1 MNLGID
7 FGSTYTTVSR
17 YRTDHE
23 VLEAYDTGDGVA
35 IPSVVAVNS
44 NNNKTSTGFVA
55 KARTGK
61 NGFRSFKAFKMLM
74 MESDK
79 SLVEY
84 RQYDDTFTPK
94 WAAETFLNE
103 VVLRPRKLLERIQ

>member
-44 NNNKTSTGFVA
+44 NNNKTSTGFVKGGVGA
-55 KARTGK
+55 KAEDVELMYNTVHSYGLQV
-61 NGFRSFKAFKMLM
+61 KASGGIRDK
-74 MESDK
+74 ESALAMIEAGATRLGTSSGVK
-79 SLVEY
+79 IVG
-84 RQYDDTFTPK
+84 
-94 WAAETFLNE
+94 
-103 VVLRPRKLLERIQ
+103 

>member
-44 NNNKTSTGFVA
+44 LFFCHKIELKQNINRICGQGEN
-55 KARTGK
+55 
-61 NGFRSFKAFKMLM
+61 
-74 MESDK
+74 
-79 SLVEY
+79 
-84 RQYDDTFTPK
+84 
-94 WAAETFLNE
+94 
-103 VVLRPRKLLERIQ
+103 RKKGL